1 MAGTLNKVMLIGNL
15 GKDPEAMRF
24 DNGGM
29 IVKFPIA
36 TSESYRDREG
46 NDVTR
51 TEWHNIVVGRKGLA
65 EVCEKYLRKGFKV
78 YIEGKLRTRK
88 WEDKEG
94 NPRYTTEI
102 QVDEMTMLTSKED
115 ASRLE
120 SDSGQSYA
128 QPQKPTPA
136 AAIKAD
142 TPSPEE
148 EDDLPF

>member
-29 IVKFPIA
+29 IVRFPIA
-36 TSESYRDREG
+36 TSETYRDREG

-65 EVCEKYLRKGFKV
+65 EVCEKYLKKGFKV
-78 YIEGKLRTRK
+78 YVEGKLRTRK
-88 WEDKEG
+88 WDDKDG
-94 NPRYTTEI
+94 NARYTTEV
-102 QVDEMTMLTSKED
+102 QVDEMTMLTSKEE
-115 ASRLE
+115 ASRLD
-120 SDSGQSYA
+120 SDPGASHN
-128 QPQKPTPA
+128 PTHASPPKA
-136 AAIKAD
+136 AVQA
-142 TPSPEE
+142 TNPSPEE